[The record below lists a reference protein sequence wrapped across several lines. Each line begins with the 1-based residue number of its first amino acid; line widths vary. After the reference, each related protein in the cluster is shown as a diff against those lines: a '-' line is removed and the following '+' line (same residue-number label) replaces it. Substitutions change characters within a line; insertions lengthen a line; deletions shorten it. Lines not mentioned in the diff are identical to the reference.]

1 MRRLLVFLLTA
12 GMLASG
18 AAAVEAKPGRKSPRL
33 HAFRSCTN
41 LLGYAQRNGLRVIRQ
56 TPLLRPPPAPMPL
69 PQTGGGDGGSG
80 GGEGGGTVPPPQPA
94 PVAAPAPARG
104 EDTSQT
110 NVQEAGVDEPD
121 WVKAAGTTLYV
132 ARDGKLRAFD
142 AGGDKVRELDALAV
156 PGFAHELLVRG
167 DRALVISTL
176 GYGPAEPVAAFPSQ
190 VPGVPPSRWLGRT
203 RLLEVDV
210 SDPARMRVL
219 RELDVEGS
227 YLSARLTGAT
237 ARVIVR
243 TEPRGLEMPETDA
256 TAAPEQQRAGWK
268 RAVRRTRTRAWLP
281 SAVLRDRRKGTAR
294 RRALVRCRQVR
305 RTQAF
310 SGLGTLTVL
319 TIDMKRGLP
328 AVDSDALM
336 IDGDTV
342 YASQDRLYVASQRWL
357 PSDAD
362 RAEIL
367 DQSATGLHAFSTEQ
381 AGETSYLGSGEV
393 PGYLLNQWSLS
404 EHEGTLRAATTSMPP
419 WNSGARSE
427 SAVRTLKERDGRL
440 VQVGAAGGLG
450 KGERIYAVRFM
461 GDTGFVVTFR
471 QVDPLY
477 TLDLSDPQKPRVVGE
492 LKVPGYSAYL
502 HPVADGLLL
511 GVGQNATEEGRRT
524 GVQLSLFDVTDLA
537 KPVRLDQETVGPN
550 SSTGVEEDHKAF
562 LWWAPERL
570 AVIPAVQY
578 AQDYSRTAFAGSLA
592 YRVDRAG
599 GIAPVA
605 QIGHPAQVG
614 LQRLRVRPLGR
625 GGRPAGARLAGGRAL
640 DVPQRARARP
650 VHGVRGLTAS
660 FDPGAALEP
669 PCPASCESSH
679 SRWPA
684 RAPRSRSPRPRRW
697 RSSAAATQARASSPR
712 SPR

>member
-1 MRRLLVFLLTA
+1 M
-12 GMLASG
+12 
-18 AAAVEAKPGRKSPRL
+18 
-33 HAFRSCTN
+33 
-41 LLGYAQRNGLRVIRQ
+41 
-56 TPLLRPPPAPMPL
+56 
-69 PQTGGGDGGSG
+69 
-80 GGEGGGTVPPPQPA
+80 PA

-121 WVKAAGTTLYV
+121 WVKAAGTKLFV
-132 ARDGKLRAFD
+132 ADGGKLRAFD
-142 AGGDKVRELDALAV
+142 ASGDRPRELGALAV

-167 DRALVISTL
+167 DRALVIATL
-176 GYGPAEPVAAFPSQ
+176 GHGAVPIAAQ
-190 VPGVPPSRWLGRT
+190 VPGVAPSHWLGRT

-219 RELDVEGS
+219 RELDVEGA

-243 TEPRGLEMPETDA
+243 TEPRGLVMPGAGGTSEPA
-256 TAAPEQQRAGWK
+256 EQRAGW
-268 RAVRRTRTRAWLP
+268 RRSVRRTRTRAWLP
-281 SAVLRDRRKGTAR
+281 SAVLRDRRRGTAR

-305 RTQAF
+305 RTQSF

-319 TIDMKRGLP
+319 TIDLGGSRPALP

-342 YASQDRLYVASQRWL
+342 YASRDRLYVASQRWL
-357 PSDAD
+357 APDAS

-367 DQSATGLHAFSTEQ
+367 DGSATGLHAFSTER
-381 AGETSYLGSGEV
+381 AGETGYVGSGEV

-440 VQVGAAGGLG
+440 VQAGVAGGLG
-450 KGERIYAVRFM
+450 RGERIYAVRYI

-477 TLDLSDPQKPRVVGE
+477 TLDLSDPERPRVVGE

-511 GVGQNATEEGRRT
+511 GVGQDATEEGRRT
-524 GVQLSLFDVTDLA
+524 GVQLSLFDVSDLA
-537 KPVRLDQETVGPN
+537 RPARLDQQAVGPN
-550 SSTGVEEDHKAF
+550 SSTQVEGDHKAF
-562 LWWAPERL
+562 LWWAPQRL
-570 AVIPAVQY
+570 AVLPAIQY
-578 AQDYSRTAFAGSLA
+578 AQDYGGLAFAGSLA

-599 GIAPVA
+599 GIVPVA
-605 QIGHPAQVG
+605 QIGHPWRGPFDGIAFDRSV
-614 LQRLRVRPLGR
+614 VM
-625 GGRPAGARLAGGRAL
+625 GGRLLLVSRDGVLSTFLNAPGPGHFVAFGG
-640 DVPQRARARP
+640 
-650 VHGVRGLTAS
+650 
-660 FDPGAALEP
+660 
-669 PCPASCESSH
+669 
-679 SRWPA
+679 
-684 RAPRSRSPRPRRW
+684 
-697 RSSAAATQARASSPR
+697 
-712 SPR
+712 